1 MIWTENHPSPWII
14 FNQKRLYL
22 YESLSNQTEDHG
34 RWCDEA
40 VVNRADPEWGRATYP
55 GNVRGEWGFGG
66 RYQPRRSSDYPSTAG
81 SGMTMK
87 ELIAEIEE
95 ADAEIDRGEFL
106 TSEELEKEM
115 EQW

>member
-1 MIWTENHPSPWII
+1 
-14 FNQKRLYL
+14 
-22 YESLSNQTEDHG
+22 
-34 RWCDEA
+34 
-40 VVNRADPEWGRATYP
+40 
-55 GNVRGEWGFGG
+55 
-66 RYQPRRSSDYPSTAG
+66 
-81 SGMTMK
+81 MTMK

>member
-1 MIWTENHPSPWII
+1 MGVDVMKQQLIERIQNGDEQLIRVMFAVSEA
-14 FNQKRLYL
+14 L
-22 YESLSNQTEDHG
+22 EDDISQG
-34 RWCDEA
+34 EA
-40 VVNRADPEWGRATYP
+40 LTILPP
-55 GNVRGEWGFGG
+55 
-66 RYQPRRSSDYPSTAG
+66 AG

>member
-1 MIWTENHPSPWII
+1 MGVDVMKQQLIERIQNGDELLIRVI
-14 FNQKRLYL
+14 FAVSEAL
-22 YESLSNQTEDHG
+22 EEDISQ
-34 RWCDEA
+34 EE
-40 VVNRADPEWGRATYP
+40 VLTILPP
-55 GNVRGEWGFGG
+55 
-66 RYQPRRSSDYPSTAG
+66 AG
-81 SGMTMK
+81 SRITMK